1 MTLDPWKPKEFV
13 QSIAKVL
20 GITIGILIG
29 NYLYPLIF
37 DSAGP
42 SSMSNP
48 TESPGR
54 LYYTDNGGLVQEITK
69 IYTDGNGEVIK
80 QEVLYEYVGR
90 LPEGKTIML
99 RSQDSPYTTNMVND
113 SSVPGVARRK

>member
-1 MTLDPWKPKEFV
+1 MTTDTWYPKEFIPGIIRGFV
-13 QSIAKVL
+13 TTTRATL
-20 GITIGILIG
+20 GAVAIL
-29 NYLYPLIF
+29 
-37 DSAGP
+37 SGP
-42 SSMSNP
+42 NPMSNP

-69 IYTDGNGEVIK
+69 IYTDGNGEVVK